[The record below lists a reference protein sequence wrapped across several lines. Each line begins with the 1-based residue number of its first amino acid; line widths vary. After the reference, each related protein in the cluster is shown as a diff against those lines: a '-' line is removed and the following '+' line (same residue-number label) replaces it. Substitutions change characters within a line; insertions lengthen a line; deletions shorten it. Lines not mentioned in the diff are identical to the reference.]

1 MSFCVAAYRLHPSSA
16 ALTGRIVCTGLLLC
30 VAGYRLWKLLI
41 FLIGFVNVGLL
52 CSAVALMID
61 VGTCIRYQIQYLPGI
76 SSDEVTNACDT
87 EVMLTSAER
96 AFVVGGL
103 IGGFLAL
110 CLCVPSPFL
119 GTV

>member
-1 MSFCVAAYRLHPSSA
+1 
-16 ALTGRIVCTGLLLC
+16 
-30 VAGYRLWKLLI
+30 
-41 FLIGFVNVGLL
+41 
-52 CSAVALMID
+52 MID